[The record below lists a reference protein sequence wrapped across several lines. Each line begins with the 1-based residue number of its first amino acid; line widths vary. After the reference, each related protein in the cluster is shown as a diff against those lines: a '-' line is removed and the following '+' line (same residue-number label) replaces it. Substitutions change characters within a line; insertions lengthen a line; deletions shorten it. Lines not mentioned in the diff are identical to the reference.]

1 MSNFNEK
8 VSFIW
13 DLADL
18 LRWPYKKS
26 EYQDAILP
34 FVVLKRFDSVLAD
47 TKKIVVEKY
56 EFSKSSWIENFDHML
71 RSVSHTSFYNYSRY
85 DFKSLLDDPDHIE
98 QNILHYLDSFSKNV
112 QDIFDNFGIK
122 YEIEKLAKSNLLFK
136 LVKKFNNTE
145 INLHPDRVDNHE
157 MGLIFEELVR
167 KFAES
172 SNEEAWEHFTPR
184 DVIDLMT
191 HLMFVEDTN
200 DIQWEHVIKR
210 IYDPACGTGWML
222 TNAKRY
228 ITEKINPKADLIL
241 YGQEINP
248 KTYAVSKSDM
258 LLKWDEANNIR
269 WPFSTLWKDAF
280 AGEKFDY
287 ILSNPPYGTKWE
299 ADKDEVLAEAILWDQ
314 GRFAAGTPRI
324 NDGQLLFLQHMISKM
339 KTNGEKS
346 RISVITN
353 GSPLFTWDAGSWES
367 EIRKSIIENDYLEAI
382 IALPWQLFYNT
393 GIGTYIWILSNKKDS
408 KRQWKVQLIDG
419 TGFWKKMRKS
429 LWDKRRELDPIEHQ
443 QKIIDLYHKFEQA
456 EHSKIFNNDE
466 FAYTKVIVER
476 PLQLN
481 FCVSEE
487 RLENLYS
494 ISAFNKLAESKSKD
508 IEVKLAEEQEGEAVQ
523 KSIIDKLRTLWDSL
537 TTDQDSFC
545 TQVEAVLESF
555 KLKPAFI
562 TQIVKAL
569 SEHDD
574 EAPFILD
581 KKWNKQANGDLRDN
595 EKIKL
600 TENIEEYFQREVIPY
615 YPEAW
620 MDRKKDKVW
629 YEINFTKYFYKY
641 EPPRNLEDIETDIKS
656 ITAEIDELVQEEL

>member
-47 TKKIVVEKY
+47 TKKEVVEKY
-56 EFSKSSWIENFDHML
+56 EFSQASNIENFDHML
-71 RSVSHTSFYNYSRY
+71 RSVSNASFYNYSKY
-85 DFKSLLDDPDHIE
+85 DFKSLLEDPDHIE
-98 QNILHYLDSFSKNV
+98 QNLLHYIDSFSQNV
-112 QDIFDNFGIK
+112 QDIFENFEIK
-122 YEIEKLAKSNLLFK
+122 NEIERLAKANLLFK
-136 LVKKFNNTE
+136 MVKKFNNSE
-145 INLHPDRVDNHE
+145 IDLHPNKVDNHE

-191 HLMFVEDTN
+191 HLMFVEDK
-200 DIQWEHVIKR
+200 DEIQWEHVIKR

-228 ITEKINPKADLIL
+228 IHENINENADLIL
-241 YGQEINP
+241 YWQEINP

-269 WPFSTLWKDAF
+269 WPYSTLWNDAF
-280 AGEKFDY
+280 KWEKFDY

-299 ADKDEVLAEAILWDQ
+299 ADKEIVLAEAELWDV
-314 GRFAAGTPRI
+314 GRFWAWTPRI
-324 NDGQLLFLQHMISKM
+324 NDWQLLFLQHMISKM
-339 KTNGEKS
+339 KTNWEKS
-346 RISVITN
+346 RIAVITN

-393 GIGTYIWILSNKKDS
+393 GIWTYIWILSNQKDT
-408 KRQWKVQLIDG
+408 KREWKVQLIDW
-419 TGFWKKMRKS
+419 TSFWKKMRKS
-429 LWDKRRELDPIEHQ
+429 LWNKRRDITPKDQ
-443 QKIIDLYHKFEQA
+443 QKIINLYHEFKPT

-476 PLQLN
+476 PIQLN
-481 FCVSEE
+481 FQVNEE
-487 RLENLYS
+487 RLENLFS
-494 ISAFNKLAESKSKD
+494 ISTFNKFAESKSKD
-508 IEVKLAEEQEGEAVQ
+508 IEVKEAEEKAGEEKQNKVID
-523 KSIIDKLRTLWDSL
+523 SIKTIGENLFTDYDLFYTKIESVLKWFEFKPTLI
-537 TTDQDSFC
+537 
-545 TQVEAVLESF
+545 
-555 KLKPAFI
+555 K
-562 TQIVKAL
+562 QIVKAL

-574 EAPFILD
+574 NAPFILD
-581 KKWNKQANGDLRDN
+581 KKGNKQANGDLRDN
-595 EKIKL
+595 EKINL
-600 TENIEEYFQREVIPY
+600 TEDIEEYFKREVIPY

-620 MDRKKDKVW
+620 MDRKKDKVG
-629 YEINFTKYFYKY
+629 YDINFTKYFYKY
-641 EPPRNLEDIETDIKS
+641 EPPRNLEDIESDIKS
-656 ITAEIDELVQEEL
+656 ITAEIDELVKEEL